1 MKTNLIIALLVFA
14 FLGLTVNESRTQSR
28 SNTKEV
34 MRLKLHY
41 AQSVLEGIATENFT
55 LIETNAHKLYALSQS
70 ADWRI
75 RETPEYQNFTA
86 DFSRQAI
93 ALEKAA
99 RSNNVDA
106 ATVAY
111 FQLTESCVQCH
122 RYLRGARQA
131 KWDWDL
137 SHPALAM
144 GN

>member
-1 MKTNLIIALLVFA
+1 MKTKTIIALLVVA
-14 FLGLTVNESRTQSR
+14 FLGLVMNEGRPQSR

-41 AQSVLEGIATENFT
+41 AQSVLEGIATENFA
-55 LIETNAHKLYALSQS
+55 LIQTNAHKLYALSQS
-70 ADWRI
+70 ADWQI
-75 RETPEYQNFTA
+75 RKTPEYQNFTA

-99 RSNNVDA
+99 RANNVDA

-122 RYLRGARQA
+122 RYLRGAREA
-131 KWDWDL
+131 KLDL
-137 SHPALAM
+137 EQSRPPLTK